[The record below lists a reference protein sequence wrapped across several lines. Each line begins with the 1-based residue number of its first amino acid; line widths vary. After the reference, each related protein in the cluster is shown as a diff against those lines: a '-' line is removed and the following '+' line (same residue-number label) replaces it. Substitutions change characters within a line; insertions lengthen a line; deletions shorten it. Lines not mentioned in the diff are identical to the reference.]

1 MTVRTLIVD
10 DEPEIQKTLSGI
22 LEDEGY
28 AVSCAGSAEEGLR
41 LLNKRA
47 FELVLLDIWLPGMDG
62 LAGLEAIRKLEDPP
76 EVIMISGH
84 GTIESAVR
92 ATKLG
97 AFDFL
102 EKPLSLD
109 RTLVVVKNALEA
121 KRLRLENRELKR
133 QSRSGEIVGNS
144 VPMKALRQQ
153 IAMFGQGQGGKEAMI
168 LNLTQQNAELQK
180 QIDELNR
187 RYADA
192 IGRVGN
198 TTALPEAL
206 SNELSAFAAQNP
218 DIVSFDAQRGIVK
231 FKSDV
236 TFATGKDE
244 LSPKAKDVIQRFSQI
259 LNSPAASGYELMVA
273 GHTDNTPV
281 SNPATIQAGH
291 KNNWYLSAHR
301 AISVGTELQRSNVN
315 PARLAVTGYA
325 DQHPVASNSS
335 EFR

>member
-1 MTVRTLIVD
+1 MARMHHRLGLVVALGLTTL
-10 DEPEIQKTLSGI
+10 TTGC
-22 LEDEGY
+22 
-28 AVSCAGSAEEGLR
+28 AVSQEKYNALKLDRDRLAEQ
-41 LLNKRA
+41 
-47 FELVLLDIWLPGMDG
+47 
-62 LAGLEAIRKLEDPP
+62 
-76 EVIMISGH
+76 
-84 GTIESAVR
+84 
-92 ATKLG
+92 LG
-97 AFDFL
+97 AAQNQASTA
-102 EKPLSLD
+102 K
-109 RTLVVVKNALEA
+109 AEA
-121 KRLRLENRELKR
+121 E
-133 QSRSGEIVGNS
+133 
-144 VPMKALRQQ
+144 ALRQQ

-218 DIVSFDAQRGIVK
+218 DLVSFDAQRGIVK

-236 TFATGKDE
+236 TFATGSAE
-244 LSPKAKDVIQRFSQI
+244 LKPQAKEAITRFAQI
-259 LNSPAASGYELMVA
+259 LNSPTASGYELMVA

-301 AISVGTELQRSNVN
+301 AISVGQELTRSNVG
-315 PARLAVTGYA
+315 PQRLAVTGYA
-325 DQHPVASNSS
+325 DQRPIASNTSEAGKQQNRRVEVLILPTQVRSKTPIASS
-335 EFR
+335 AQPAGARKAAPAAAPAQRLNKDVAPPTGTTSVDTRREFSK

>member
-1 MTVRTLIVD
+1 MHHRLGLVVALGLTTL
-10 DEPEIQKTLSGI
+10 TTGC
-22 LEDEGY
+22 
-28 AVSCAGSAEEGLR
+28 AVSQEKYNALKLDRDRLAEQ
-41 LLNKRA
+41 
-47 FELVLLDIWLPGMDG
+47 
-62 LAGLEAIRKLEDPP
+62 
-76 EVIMISGH
+76 
-84 GTIESAVR
+84 
-92 ATKLG
+92 LG
-97 AFDFL
+97 AAQNQASTA
-102 EKPLSLD
+102 K
-109 RTLVVVKNALEA
+109 AEA
-121 KRLRLENRELKR
+121 E
-133 QSRSGEIVGNS
+133 
-144 VPMKALRQQ
+144 ALRGQ

-236 TFATGKDE
+236 TFALGKDE
-244 LSPKAKDVIQRFSQI
+244 LSSKAKDVIHRFSQI

-301 AISVGTELQRSNVN
+301 AISVGTELQHSNVN

-325 DQHPVASNSS
+325 DQHPIASNASESGKAQNRRVEVLILPTTVRSNPVAPAMAASPTKAAPVRKLSKDGPVGGQTQTQIDRSS
-335 EFR
+335 VTK

>member
-1 MTVRTLIVD
+1 MHHRLGLVVALGLTTL
-10 DEPEIQKTLSGI
+10 TTGC
-22 LEDEGY
+22 
-28 AVSCAGSAEEGLR
+28 AVSQEKYNALKLDRDRLAEQ
-41 LLNKRA
+41 
-47 FELVLLDIWLPGMDG
+47 
-62 LAGLEAIRKLEDPP
+62 
-76 EVIMISGH
+76 
-84 GTIESAVR
+84 
-92 ATKLG
+92 LG
-97 AFDFL
+97 AAQNQASTA
-102 EKPLSLD
+102 K
-109 RTLVVVKNALEA
+109 AEA
-121 KRLRLENRELKR
+121 E
-133 QSRSGEIVGNS
+133 
-144 VPMKALRQQ
+144 ALRGQ

-236 TFATGKDE
+236 TFALGKDE
-244 LSPKAKDVIQRFSQI
+244 LSSKAKDVIHRFSQI

-301 AISVGTELQRSNVN
+301 AISVGTELQRANVN

-325 DQHPVASNSS
+325 DQHPIASNAS
-335 EFR
+335 ESGKAQNRRVEVLILPSTTKNAATASADAGAVQPKAAAKAAPAKKSGKMELNKDTASTDQRPVLNK